1 MRWSLLRLTVSTAC
15 VFAAGACVAGN
26 TASSPRSS
34 PASSPTKGA
43 AAGVAA
49 THGVGSNSPT
59 VSTTTT
65 ISVAST
71 RLGQILVDGSGRT
84 VYLFEA
90 DKGTN
95 STCYNACAQAW
106 PPVNAS
112 GAPHATGA
120 ASPAL
125 LGTTRRKDGTTQV
138 TYAGHPLYY
147 FIADKKPG
155 DMNGQGLSQFGAKW
169 YVLAPSGKKI
179 DTG

>member
-1 MRWSLLRLTVSTAC
+1 MSERRKPEREVEKEHRQLTS
-15 VFAAGACVAGN
+15 
-26 TASSPRSS
+26 
-34 PASSPTKGA
+34 
-43 AAGVAA
+43 
-49 THGVGSNSPT
+49 
-59 VSTTTT
+59 
-65 ISVAST
+65 
-71 RLGQILVDGSGRT
+71 
-84 VYLFEA
+84 
-90 DKGTN
+90 
-95 STCYNACAQAW
+95 AQAW

-112 GAPHATGA
+112 GAPHATGG

-155 DMNGQGLSQFGAKW
+155 DMNGQGISQFGAKW

>member
-1 MRWSLLRLTVSTAC
+1 MSGRLRLLQLSVLAAC
-15 VFAAGACVAGN
+15 VFAAAACGAGN
-26 TASSPRSS
+26 TASSPQ
-34 PASSPTKGA
+34 SSPTMGT
-43 AAGVAA
+43 AAGVAP
-49 THGVGSNSPT
+49 TQGVASNSTT

-90 DKGTN
+90 DKGKD
-95 STCYNACAQAW
+95 STCYDACAQAW

-112 GAPHATGA
+112 GAPHATGG

-155 DMNGQGLSQFGAKW
+155 DMNGQGISQFGAKW